1 MRKVIKISG
10 TVLSA
15 FVLLL
20 IILPVVLAL
29 LLDIPAVQNFV
40 VHKTVALVSERLG
53 TTVRI
58 DRVDI
63 GLFSKL
69 RVEGF
74 YVEDYGRDTLLYA
87 SRVEAYVSDLGLF
100 GRGLEFSRGRIVGGK
115 LFLRQMDDGEMNI
128 KQIVGRLSNPDRK
141 RKGDFRLSFRK
152 AEIENMELCLDRREG
167 REREYGIDFTH
178 MHLDSLNA
186 RVDDF
191 TIDGQAIYTSIASLS
206 ARERS
211 GFRLK
216 QFSGRFYLTQ
226 GCLGFEDASILT
238 DRSEIR
244 IPYISLAGSSWA
256 DYRDFIGEVRLDA
269 AVRHTTVSTDDIAYF
284 APRLRDWHLS
294 FSEIDVEAAGVVSDF
309 TTRIRSMR
317 IGDSTTLSA
326 TATLRGLPDIRRTHF
341 DLAVPDLCTSAAAV
355 PASPCPGRCAVCW
368 SMPAGWEW
376 TFGSGDCS
384 RRSTCS
390 WAPRPTWATSPAAW
404 GSNPG
409 VRAAA
414 ACRERSRRRTCA
426 WATCS
431 GAATCWAMRPSGR
444 VSTGRSV
451 AVLPTHGSRAMSC
464 G

>member
-100 GRGLEFSRGRIVGGK
+100 GGGLEFSRGRIVGGK

-326 TATLRGLPDIRRTHF
+326 TATLRGLQ
-341 DLAVPDLCTSAAAV
+341 
-355 PASPCPGRCAVCW
+355 
-368 SMPAGWEW
+368 
-376 TFGSGDCS
+376 
-384 RRSTCS
+384 
-390 WAPRPTWATSPAAW
+390 
-404 GSNPG
+404 
-409 VRAAA
+409 
-414 ACRERSRRRTCA
+414 
-426 WATCS
+426 
-431 GAATCWAMRPSGR
+431 
-444 VSTGRSV
+444 
-451 AVLPTHGSRAMSC
+451 
-464 G
+464 